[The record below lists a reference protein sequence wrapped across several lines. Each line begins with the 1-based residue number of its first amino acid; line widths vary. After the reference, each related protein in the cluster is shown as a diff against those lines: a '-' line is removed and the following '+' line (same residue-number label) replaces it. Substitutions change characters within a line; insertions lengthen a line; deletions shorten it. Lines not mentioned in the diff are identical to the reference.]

1 MSLIQQNNPNGTVS
15 EHELARMM
23 NALAHPARIQ
33 ILRYLS
39 SADGCCCK
47 DVVGQFG
54 LAQSTV
60 SQHLKILVDAG
71 FLLMRPD
78 GQKSRYA
85 INQEALQ
92 RLALNV
98 NDLVAAS
105 GPCCQAREE
114 QI

>member
-1 MSLIQQNNPNGTVS
+1 MSLLQSANPNINLS
-15 EHELARMM
+15 EQEPAREI

-39 SADGCCCK
+39 SADGSCCK
-47 DVVGQFG
+47 GVVGQLG
-54 LAQSTV
+54 LAQSTD
-60 SQHLKILVDAG
+60 SQLLKILVDAG
-71 FLLMRPD
+71 FLLMPPD

-105 GPCCQAREE
+105 VPCCKGQQE